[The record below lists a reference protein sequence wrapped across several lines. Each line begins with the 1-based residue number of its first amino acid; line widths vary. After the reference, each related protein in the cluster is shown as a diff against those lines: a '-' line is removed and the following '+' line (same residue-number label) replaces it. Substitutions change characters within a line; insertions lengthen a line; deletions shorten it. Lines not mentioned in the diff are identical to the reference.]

1 MLTVGTYGLSVAGM
15 LVEKILLLV
24 DDEPSILQSLLRVF
38 RRTDFRVLTA
48 TNGEQALELIER
60 LPVAVL
66 VSDFNMPG
74 LDGAELL
81 SRARALRPEMSRV
94 ILSGNSD
101 QDSVIRSINDGGA
114 LKFLTKPWDTD
125 RLLSEVNSAF
135 EIWLNQRYSLEV
147 TGLLNGAAF
156 VEEVQERLYASAG
169 DSHVMINLQ
178 IRDIQAISQVM
189 ELQDD
194 MELLRHY
201 FQSRNLET
209 DSESVVGL
217 MEDGRI
223 CICRPLQEDLSNI
236 QAQVQD
242 LVLSLEGNLEH
253 GENQFQICFDA
264 GYAIS
269 DPALSAEELSRNALT
284 ALNQVVGS
292 AGEHCVAFDSSMQDT
307 AKKRLG
313 IAEQL
318 LTALPQKEFY
328 LVYQPKIKTSSQ
340 TLHGAEALL
349 RWNNRMLGQLS
360 PLDFI
365 PVAEESD
372 LITEIGQWVLE
383 DAAAQWHDWFGKHN
397 TDARVSINVSPRQLW
412 DKRFVERVSGVLD
425 KLKVNPATV
434 ELEITESVMMQDV
447 ETAISVLHEIK
458 SLGLKTSIDDF
469 GTGYS
474 SLNYLHR
481 LPLDVLKIDRS
492 FISPLLERKESQSLV
507 KNLIIL
513 GQDLNMEIVAE
524 GVENDAQL
532 DLLLEMGC
540 DVIQGYYYSP
550 PVTVAEFS
558 ALMRTYPVLSTPDIR
573 MLEKPLRKAS

>member
-1 MLTVGTYGLSVAGM
+1 MLTVGTYGFSVAGK

-125 RLLSEVNSAF
+125 KLLSEVNSAF

-349 RWNNRMLGQLS
+349 RWKNRTLGQLS

>member
-1 MLTVGTYGLSVAGM
+1 M
-15 LVEKILLLV
+15 EKILLLV

-125 RLLSEVNSAF
+125 KLLSEVNSAF

-349 RWNNRMLGQLS
+349 RWKNRTLGQLS